1 MALGF
6 NLSALPPLR
15 EYELERSFDEREALG
30 WMRDNW
36 WKSFFFSAA
45 YVMLIFGTQ
54 HFMKERRGY
63 KLRAPLT
70 LWSLGLALFS
80 AIGSHRTWKH
90 MASITSSMGFKQ
102 SVCDQSFYVHHVSK
116 LWAYLFALS
125 KVLELGDTVFI
136 VLRKQKLIFLHWYHH
151 IATLIYAWYAYKE
164 MVPGGGWF
172 TVMNFS
178 VHTFMY
184 SYYSVRA
191 AGFRVPRY
199 IAMTITISQIL
210 QMLIAIIVNVLLVFW
225 MEDKVCPVT
234 WSNISISFLMYFSYL
249 VLFCNFFFKAYLT
262 GTQKSKGE

>member
-1 MALGF
+1 ACPVYNSRAVRARLQ
-6 NLSALPPLR
+6 L
-15 EYELERSFDEREALG
+15 
-30 WMRDNW
+30 
-36 WKSFFFSAA
+36 WKSFFFAAA
-45 YVMLIFGTQ
+45 YVMLIFGTR

-80 AIGSHRTWKH
+80 AIGTHRSWKY

-102 SVCDQSFYVHHVSK
+102 SVCDQSFYVHHISK

-172 TVMNFS
+172 AVMNFS

-199 IAMTITISQIL
+199 IAMAITFSQIL
-210 QMLIAIIVNVLLVFW
+210 QMLIAIIVNVLLIFW

-234 WSNISISFLMYFSYL
+234 WSNVSFSSLMYLSYL

-262 GTQKSKGE
+262 STQKSKGE